1 MANAKQRNHDPWTC
15 VLSLKDRVEQGQFK
29 VTWRG
34 REQNIAD
41 YFTKDLPT
49 AAFKT
54 MRKYIVLERG
64 RRSVRELV
72 DSVERQEDLRVV
84 RKRVCSRLDLS
95 CPHRLR
101 QPSTNHSDRPTQ
113 LGAKA
118 ISLVTSSSFRCNS
131 VEDRIQSKRI

>member
-54 MRKYIVLERG
+54 MRKYRLLP
-64 RRSVRELV
+64 EL
-72 DSVERQEDLRVV
+72 R
-84 RKRVCSRLDLS
+84 
-95 CPHRLR
+95 
-101 QPSTNHSDRPTQ
+101 
-113 LGAKA
+113 
-118 ISLVTSSSFRCNS
+118 NS
-131 VEDRIQSKRI
+131 QYKGIGKLPMS